1 MGRSADWLIA
11 LAAGA
16 VLAVMIQ
23 VNSVLAAHSTPFFAS
38 WVAHG
43 VGALAALAFIAT
55 MSRPIDAA
63 RRPEKPPLWSY
74 LGGIPGAFTVV
85 LASITINGGLALS
98 ATIALML
105 AGQVA
110 FGMAADQFGLFG
122 VMRRKLGSRDLLVV
136 LAVLAGSLLLLFG
149 GR

>member
-16 VLAVMIQ
+16 VLAIMIQ
-23 VNSVLAAHSTPFFAS
+23 VNSVLAAHSTAFFAS

-43 VGALAALAFIAT
+43 VGAVAALVFIAA
-55 MSRPIDAA
+55 MSRPTDAA
-63 RRPEKPPLWSY
+63 RSEKPPLWSY

-98 ATIALML
+98 VTIALML

-110 FGMAADQFGLFG
+110 FGMTADQFGLFG
-122 VMRRKLGSRDLLVV
+122 VMRRKLGGRDLLVIF
-136 LAVLAGSLLLLFG
+136 AVLAGSLFLLFG
-149 GR
+149 GE

>member
-16 VLAVMIQ
+16 VLAAMIQ
-23 VNSVLAAHSTPFFAS
+23 VNSVLAAHSTAFFAS
-38 WVAHG
+38 WIAHG
-43 VGALAALAFIAT
+43 VGALAALAFMAT
-55 MSRPIDAA
+55 ISWKVDAG
-63 RRPEKPPLWSY
+63 RMRKPPLWSY

-85 LASITINGGLALS
+85 LASVTINGGLSLS
-98 ATIALML
+98 VTIALML

-122 VMRRKLGSRDLLVV
+122 VMRRKLGGRDLLVV

-149 GR
+149 GA

>member
-1 MGRSADWLIA
+1 MSRSADWLIA

-23 VNSVLAAHSTPFFAS
+23 VNSVLAAHSTAFFAS

-43 VGALAALAFIAT
+43 VGALAALALIAVT
-55 MSRPIDAA
+55 SRPTGAA
-63 RRPEKPPLWSY
+63 RPEKPPLWSY
-74 LGGIPGAFTVV
+74 LGGVPGAFTVV
-85 LASITINGGLALS
+85 LASVTINGSLALS
-98 ATIALML
+98 VTIALML

-122 VMRRKLGSRDLLVV
+122 MMRRKLGRRDLLVV

>member
-23 VNSVLAAHSTPFFAS
+23 VNSVLAAHSTAFFAS

-43 VGALAALAFIAT
+43 VGALAALAFLAA
-55 MSRPIDAA
+55 MSGRIDAA
-63 RRPEKPPLWSY
+63 RSEKPPLWSY
-74 LGGIPGAFTVV
+74 LGGVPGAFTVV

-98 ATIALML
+98 VTIALML

-110 FGMAADQFGLFG
+110 FGMTADQFGLFG
-122 VMRRKLGSRDLLVV
+122 VMRRKLGGRDLLVIF
-136 LAVLAGSLLLLFG
+136 AVLAGSLLLLFG
-149 GR
+149 GE